1 MIQKLQKEMRELGSK
16 QSDTDMILD
25 KIQDVQEKLKEE
37 IKLSNQKIGQKQ
49 NINSKADVK
58 KGE

>member
-37 IKLSNQKIGQKQ
+37 IKLSNQKIG
-49 NINSKADVK
+49 
-58 KGE
+58 